1 MQFLV
6 KSEPIETN
14 GKILSKYT
22 DDSNRHFHEEI
33 KRNYIRN
40 KSSNIGFKKNKY
52 SLISKLRHDLAQ
64 ERDLNEKFRDDI
76 SSLMFKI
83 KANKQEEEKLLN
95 TIERFKVKFDLL
107 STNLNSFQSL
117 SDNLVKAQQEIIAFN
132 QKCSNDAHKTKLNL
146 NCIDTNHLPSTE
158 SSDSKNTNGK

>member
-1 MQFLV
+1 MLNSTVSVCDNVLLNTNYNKNCKTIKLKQFFLTIISDFNNLFSSNSDSDKDLKFSANTGTMQFLV

-40 KSSNIGFKKNKY
+40 KSSNISFKKNKY

-64 ERDLNEKFRDDI
+64 ERDLNEKFQ
-76 SSLMFKI
+76 
-83 KANKQEEEKLLN
+83 N
-95 TIERFKVKFDLL
+95 
-107 STNLNSFQSL
+107 
-117 SDNLVKAQQEIIAFN
+117 
-132 QKCSNDAHKTKLNL
+132 
-146 NCIDTNHLPSTE
+146 
-158 SSDSKNTNGK
+158 